1 MAEANVLVPNTGT
14 AQVETTAIPQP
25 DGTISY
31 RQRADV
37 GEGFEV
43 PEIRALLESI
53 YLEIADARDRA
64 FNMRAFT
71 FDGPGNL
78 EVSDNVSISGGAN
91 VFRLIA
97 AASTNASL
105 VKGGMGQVYGWYLF
119 NAAAATRFV
128 KLYNKASPPSVG
140 TDLPWMT
147 IGIPAGAAANVWN
160 GAGISFPLGIAL
172 ATTVSMADSASDAV
186 TASDLAVNIWYA

>member
-14 AQVETTAIPQP
+14 AQVETTSVPQP
-25 DGTISY
+25 DGTTSY
-31 RQRADV
+31 RQRAEI

-64 FNMRAFT
+64 FNRRAFT

-128 KLYNKASPPSVG
+128 KLYNKATPPTVG
-140 TDLPWMT
+140 TDLPWLT

-160 GAGISFPLGIAL
+160 GAGISFPAGIAL